1 MAGQAPSLLPGA
13 QPRKDWGRVFG
24 AAAGVLAQK
33 RCLCTHRL
41 RGIESGKARKE
52 PNLLRLVPAAKGL
65 CWRSAGRLSDF
76 VLTLVVVVV
85 MVNMV
90 VMVQLV
96 IVVGYYI

>member
-13 QPRKDWGRVFG
+13 QPRKDWERVFG

-41 RGIESGKARKE
+41 RGIESGKVRKE

-76 VLTLVVVVV
+76 VLTLVVVV
-85 MVNMV
+85 MVIMV

-96 IVVGYYI
+96 IVVEYYI